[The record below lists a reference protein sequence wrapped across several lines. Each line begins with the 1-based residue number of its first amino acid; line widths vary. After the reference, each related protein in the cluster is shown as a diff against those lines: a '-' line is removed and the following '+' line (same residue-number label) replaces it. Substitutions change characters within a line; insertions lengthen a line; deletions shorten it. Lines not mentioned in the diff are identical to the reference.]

1 MIIYYLS
8 KKDIIDKG
16 GVAMVIQADER
27 IKELRLSRGLTQTEL
42 AKIMSVTRSS
52 VNAWELGIS
61 VPTAAKLV
69 ELSLFFHVSTDYL
82 LGLEAKEGISLDGL
96 DEEQREIIYSLLT
109 YFEKR
114 RWSQPGP
121 EA

>member
-1 MIIYYLS
+1 
-8 KKDIIDKG
+8 
-16 GVAMVIQADER
+16 MVIQADER

-114 RWSQPGP
+114 SWSQPGP

>member
-1 MIIYYLS
+1 
-8 KKDIIDKG
+8 
-16 GVAMVIQADER
+16 MVIQADER

-114 RWSQPGP
+114 RWSQSGP